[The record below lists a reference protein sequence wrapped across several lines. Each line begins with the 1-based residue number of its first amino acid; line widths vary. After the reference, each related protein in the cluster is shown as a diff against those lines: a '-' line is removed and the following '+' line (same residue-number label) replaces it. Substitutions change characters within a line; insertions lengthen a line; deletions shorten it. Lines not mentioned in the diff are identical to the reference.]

1 MNPHDTGGTD
11 ATEAGPYDPDR
22 PDREPV
28 RDAAPA
34 GPIRPR
40 RRGRGVVLGALAVML
55 AGVVVVALV
64 FGSSIASLF
73 SSDDYDG
80 PGSGSVSVVVEPG
93 QIGTQIA
100 QTLTDAGVIKTPTA
114 FVEALAANP
123 GDEIQAGTYELR
135 QVMSAEE
142 ALSLM
147 RSGGRSVQG
156 ITVPEGLWQSEVF
169 ETLSKATGTPVA
181 EYEKAAAAAEKD
193 PSLLGLPASAKGK
206 VEGYLFPATYEFN
219 PGASAT
225 EQMRTMVGHATTR
238 LEELGVNDA
247 DAERIITIASLVEAE
262 AREDVDRP
270 KVSRVIYN
278 RLEEPMRLQMDS
290 TVNYAVQKR
299 SITTSDAERAN
310 DNPYNTYYHDGL
322 PPGPVGNPGA
332 AAIDAAK
339 NPVQG
344 SWLYFVTVNPHTG
357 ETVFTNTLDEHNQA
371 VLQFQKWCRDNP
383 GNC

>member
-1 MNPHDTGGTD
+1 MNPHDSDDDRGHAQTD
-11 ATEAGPYDPDR
+11 APRDPYPSEA
-22 PDREPV
+22 E
-28 RDAAPA
+28 
-34 GPIRPR
+34 R
-40 RRGRGVVLGALAVML
+40 RRRSRGVVLAAIAVVL
-55 AGVVVVALV
+55 AGLVVVGLV
-64 FGSSIASLF
+64 FGRDVATMF
-73 SSDDYDG
+73 ADDDYDG
-80 PGSGSVSVVVEPG
+80 AGTGEVTVVVEPG
-93 QIGTQIA
+93 QMGSQIG
-100 QTLTDAGVIKTPTA
+100 QTLTEAGVIKTQQA
-114 FVEALAANP
+114 FIDALASNP
-123 GDEIQAGTYELR
+123 GDDIQAGTYNLR
-135 QVMSAEE
+135 EQMSAEE

-147 RSGGRSVQG
+147 RSGGRSVEG
-156 ITVPEGLWQSEVF
+156 VTVREGLWKSEVF
-169 ETLSKATGTPVA
+169 DVLSKATGTPVA
-181 EYEKAAAAAEKD
+181 EYERAAAAAEKD
-193 PSLLGLPASAKGK
+193 PSLLGLPASAKGQ

-238 LEELGVNDA
+238 LKELGVDDA
-247 DAERIITIASLVEAE
+247 DAERIMTIASLVEAE
-262 AREDVDRP
+262 AREDEDRP

-339 NPVQG
+339 NPADG
-344 SWLYFVTVNPHTG
+344 PWLYFVTVNPHTG
-357 ETVFTNTLDEHNQA
+357 ETIFTNTLDEHNEV
-371 VLQFQKWCRDNP
+371 VLQFQQWCRDNP

>member
-28 RDAAPA
+28 RDAVPA

-135 QVMSAEE
+135 QEMSAEE

-310 DNPYNTYYHDGL
+310 DDPYNTYYHDGL